1 MEQLET
7 GTKRILP
14 LMAIRLL
21 IAMFFICLTYFGF
34 TQELRTVT
42 VKGEAVVEFPDS
54 KSKEEV
60 KIEAFSKARIDALE
74 KAFGT
79 TDILGNS
86 AYLRDISKGKKTETE
101 FVFSSISNSFV
112 KGEIIEILDEEYEE
126 VPGTLIVN
134 GKSKEIKNVRCTIRC
149 KAREIPDA
157 AANFEGFPLK
167 CAEIACQS
175 TKFKNNDPFFL
186 YFKPSCDGY
195 VQVFIG
201 DAVASQRILPYRNM
215 QSKYNSGVPVKTG
228 QSYFF
233 FSKKKEFNYF
243 GDNVIVDSLQM
254 ITTTDNDH
262 NRIFILFSR
271 NPIFV
276 PELNS
281 GRKDELLTL
290 EEIGKKYQVPE
301 EMDFRQFNNWLTKAR
316 NLDRELRLSAIDIII
331 QK

>member
-1 MEQLET
+1 MIYKVSITL
-7 GTKRILP
+7 
-14 LMAIRLL
+14 
-21 IAMFFICLTYFGF
+21 FFIILSLIGF

-42 VKGEAVVEFPDS
+42 VSGEAEVEFPDS

-60 KIEAFSKARIDALE
+60 KIEAFSKAKINALE

-79 TDILGNS
+79 SDIVGNS
-86 AYLRDISKGKKTETE
+86 TYLKDVSKGKKTETE
-101 FVFSSISNSFV
+101 FVFSTISNSFV

-134 GKSKEIKNVRCTIRC
+134 GKSKEIKNIRCTIRC

-167 CAEIACQS
+167 CPEIACQA

-186 YFKPSCDGY
+186 YFKPSSDGY

-215 QSKYNSGVPVKTG
+215 QGKFNSGVPVQAG

-243 GDNVIVDSLQM
+243 GDNVIVDELQM
-254 ITTTDNDH
+254 TATNDNDH

-276 PELNS
+276 PELNA
-281 GRKDELLTL
+281 GKENKLLTP
-290 EEIGKKYQVPE
+290 EEIGKKYQVPA

-316 NLDRELRLSAIDIII
+316 NLDRELRLSAIDIVI